1 MGKMKLLDFIIDQYE
16 RGSKWNNDTIG
27 NASFRVEEKHYET
40 IGKTTLISEAKEL
53 ENSGLLKIRWVKGY
67 NNVDIEKVE
76 YPLSNMIHF
85 YQVCNRKPKYA
96 IVGEQKNMVME
107 YFHSFKKPWIRSYI
121 ELEVMPKLEKGYY
134 ERNQEK
140 MKQFY
145 QCLSGL
151 DQLEAPM
158 YKRVFSK
165 RFLNNSKTFEKEF
178 QRSIISIARKYSN
191 SGEDILEYDSMED
204 SDILNQLYI
213 EEYSQE
219 LYVKGS
225 LRIEVEGNLIDTG
238 CFPYGTVLNTQTIK
252 NAVILDNPHITKIL
266 TIENKANFTS
276 ESMEEGTLIIFSHGY
291 FSPLEREF
299 LKRLAENLSEQ
310 LVSYLHSGDMDFGGV
325 CIFRYIKNR
334 IFPELKPYRMDKDTF
349 DKYISYGEPIEE
361 VTLEKL
367 KRSEE
372 PMLQDLI
379 NAIIET
385 GLVIEQEAYI

>member
-1 MGKMKLLDFIIDQYE
+1 
-16 RGSKWNNDTIG
+16 
-27 NASFRVEEKHYET
+27 
-40 IGKTTLISEAKEL
+40 
-53 ENSGLLKIRWVKGY
+53 
-67 NNVDIEKVE
+67 
-76 YPLSNMIHF
+76 
-85 YQVCNRKPKYA
+85 
-96 IVGEQKNMVME
+96 
-107 YFHSFKKPWIRSYI
+107 
-121 ELEVMPKLEKGYY
+121 
-134 ERNQEK
+134 

-367 KRSEE
+367 KRIEE